1 MVSSVQVE
9 MYHTQLE
16 IQALLLLTLYTRA
29 KFSRGNKNICL
40 HFMSFLHIDRA
51 QVVEILTQVI
61 QESTYSIVTDR
72 AGIDPWSP
80 IPEPNA

>member
-1 MVSSVQVE
+1 
-9 MYHTQLE
+9 
-16 IQALLLLTLYTRA
+16 
-29 KFSRGNKNICL
+29 
-40 HFMSFLHIDRA
+40 MSFLHIDGA

-72 AGIDPWSP
+72 VGIDPWSP